1 MRSTFAKKMQ
11 LLAINLL
18 FMLLSLSCNNEKDGA
33 RVAQSRSQTP
43 YHPYVQFYILE
54 SAHVGAMT
62 SLDDEFW
69 KTGQK
74 GVGFSTGDLDEDT
87 KQTIN
92 SYGMKTEYAGSS
104 NSESVDY
111 HLITIS
117 TPDSEPVATEV
128 AYDGSEQVLWKDER
142 YKVGI
147 RPVENNKANK
157 SEMATPRKPSD

>member
-1 MRSTFAKKMQ
+1 MTSANKMK

-18 FMLLSLSCNNEKDGA
+18 FILFSLSCNNEKSEVQ
-33 RVAQSRSQTP
+33 VAQARGQTP

-54 SAHVGAMT
+54 APQVGAYT

-69 KTGQK
+69 KSNQK
-74 GVGFSTGDLDEDT
+74 GVGFSTGDLDEVT
-87 KQTIN
+87 NQTIN

-104 NSESVDY
+104 NSGSVDY

-117 TPDSEPVATEV
+117 TPYSEPETTEV
-128 AYDGSEQVLWKDER
+128 AYDGSEQVLLKDDR

-147 RPVENNKANK
+147 RPVEQ
-157 SEMATPRKPSD
+157 